1 MCSIGLG
8 NNKSITNGLVPQD
21 WKLANVTP
29 IFKKGSKGKPENYSP
44 VSLTSIPCKLIE
56 SVDRNNKK
64 FVYKMGI
71 LTWWTSY
78 KRETYK

>member
-78 KRETYK
+78 KRET